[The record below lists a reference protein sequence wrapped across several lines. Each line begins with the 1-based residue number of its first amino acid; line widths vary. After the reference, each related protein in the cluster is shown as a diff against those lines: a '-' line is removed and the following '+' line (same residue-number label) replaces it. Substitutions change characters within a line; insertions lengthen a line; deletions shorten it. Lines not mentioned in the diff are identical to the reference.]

1 MNLYY
6 FFRDALREAT
16 RGGPKYHLWMG
27 VLTFIMLVGAYA
39 YSIQLREGLGVT
51 GMTDHVSWG
60 LYISN
65 FTFLVG
71 VAAAAVMLVMP
82 AYVLHDVDFKRAV
95 MMGEGV
101 AVAAVVMCLGFVTV
115 DLGGPFRAWHLI
127 PVIGYFN
134 WPQSMLAWDVIVLN
148 GYLALNVS
156 IPFYILFCH
165 YRGKKPNE
173 KLYVPFVI
181 LSVFWAV
188 SIHLVTSFL
197 YAGLVARP
205 FWNSGLLGPRFLA
218 SAFAAGPSFILLA
231 LAVIRSHT
239 PYKIE
244 ETTIQKLAMIITVA
258 AQINLV
264 MLGCE
269 IFKEFY
275 WPSEHSQSAI
285 YLFFGLHGKH
295 ALVPWIW
302 TSIAMNV
309 IATAIMTTHSM
320 RMCHHWMYPACGT
333 LFVAIWIEKGMG
345 LLVPGFI
352 PSPLG
357 EMVEYTPTWIEI
369 AVTLGIWA
377 MGLFVYTILIRVA
390 LPIEL
395 GQSRSPLVAGGGEAG
410 SEAT

>member
-1 MNLYY
+1 MTLLY
-6 FFRDALREAT
+6 FFRDAFREAT
-16 RGGPKYHLWMG
+16 NGGRKYHLWMG
-27 VLTFIMLVGAYA
+27 SLTFLMLVGLYA
-39 YSIQLREGLGVT
+39 YSIQLREGMGVT
-51 GMTDHVSWG
+51 GMTDQVSWG

-71 VAAAAVMLVMP
+71 LAAAAVMLVMP
-82 AYVLHDVDFKRAV
+82 AYVLHDVDFKKAV
-95 MMGEGV
+95 LMGEGV
-101 AVAAVVMCLGFVTV
+101 AVAAVCMCLGFVTV

-127 PVIGYFN
+127 PVIGVFN
-134 WPQSMLAWDVIVLN
+134 WPHSMLTWDIIVLN
-148 GYLALNVS
+148 GYLLLNLS
-156 IPFYILFCH
+156 IPFYLLYSH
-165 YRGKKPNE
+165 YCGREPNK

-188 SIHLVTSFL
+188 SIHLVTAFL

-205 FWNSGLLGPRFLA
+205 FWNNALLGPRFLA
-218 SAFAAGPSFILLA
+218 SAFAAGPSFILLS
-231 LAVIRSHT
+231 LAVIRSQT
-239 PYKIE
+239 GYDIQ
-244 ETTIQKLAMIITVA
+244 ETTIRKLAMVITVA
-258 AQINLV
+258 AQINLI
-264 MLGCE
+264 MLGSE

-285 YLFFGLHGKH
+285 YLFFGLNGKS

-309 IATAIMTTHSM
+309 VATGILTIHTA
-320 RMCHHWMYPACGT
+320 RLCHHLLYPACGL
-333 LFVAIWIEKGMG
+333 LFLAIWIEKGMG

-357 EMVEYTPTWIEI
+357 ELVEYVPTWIEI

-377 MGLFVYTILIRVA
+377 MGLFVYTILVRVA

-395 GQSRSPLVAGGGEAG
+395 GKSRSP
-410 SEAT
+410 TCK